1 MSQSTDKKSS
11 AEEAMNEEAGDSG
24 VSRRRLLASGAATW
38 ASVSVAGCPG
48 DGGDG
53 ETATETAPGTAT
65 ETETE
70 TETATPEPQPEN
82 YVVTTETWAG
92 SSGVPAS
99 IGFMS
104 ACATTNT
111 FVPGMQV
118 VFFVGVFDPET
129 GEKLGSGD
137 LDSVQVSLGDGME
150 TVALSWSDEHGHA
163 AEGEGS
169 NWVGS
174 WTLPEDIEPAEMSYT
189 VELSGSEGSFQNVGV
204 LTDTVDIVAYDN
216 PANLVVDTET
226 RWNGHPA
233 PEYTNGFVEACAP
246 ERQFSTD
253 MGVTFVIGLY
263 DSTNG
268 NIVGQDGLYVESAT
282 PPEEGNPDSLS
293 VSDES
298 SPYNDG
304 IDSLTVISP
313 DGAFEDIELTWTDA
327 ADDSH
332 GMPRWFS
339 ENPLSGLDPGTYSY
353 EIKISDETSKSL
365 TTGIA
370 ADSFTVLEVPN

>member
-1 MSQSTDKKSS
+1 MSQPTNNAASVQ
-11 AEEAMNEEAGDSG
+11 EEMNEDAGDDG

-53 ETATETAPGTAT
+53 ETATETATGTP
-65 ETETE
+65 TE

-92 SSGVPAS
+92 GSGVPAS

-129 GEKLGSGD
+129 GEKLGSED
-137 LDSVQVSLGDGME
+137 LDGAQVSLGDGME
-150 TVALSWSDEHGHA
+150 TVGLSWSDEHGFA
-163 AEGEGS
+163 TEGEGS

-174 WTLPEDIEPAEMSYT
+174 WTLPEDMEPADLSYT
-189 VELSGSEGSFQNVGV
+189 VELSGGEGNFQNVGV
-204 LTDTVDIVAYDN
+204 LTDSISVVAYDN

-226 RWNGHPA
+226 RWNGHPS
-233 PEYTNGFVEACAP
+233 PEYTNGFVGACAP

-253 MGVTFVIGLY
+253 MGVTFVVGIF

-268 NIVGQDGLYVESAT
+268 NLVGSDGLYMEAAE
-282 PPEEGNPDSLS
+282 PPEDGLGVTDEG
-293 VSDES
+293 

-304 IDSLTVISP
+304 IDSVTVVSP
-313 DGAFEDIELTWTDA
+313 DGAFDDIELTWTAA
-327 ADDSH
+327 ADDAN
-332 GMPRWFS
+332 GLPRWFS
-339 ENPLSGLDPGTYSY
+339 ENPLSGLEPGTYSY
-353 EIKISDETSKSL
+353 EIQVSDETSSSFS
-365 TTGIA
+365 TGIA